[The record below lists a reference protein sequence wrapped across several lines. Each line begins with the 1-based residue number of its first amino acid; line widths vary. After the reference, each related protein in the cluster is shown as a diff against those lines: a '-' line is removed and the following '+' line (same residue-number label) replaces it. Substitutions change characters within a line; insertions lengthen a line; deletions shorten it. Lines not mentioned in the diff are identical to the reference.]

1 MQFTSFA
8 SMVVVV
14 AAAAFVQAGPIS
26 GATDAAAAD
35 GAGSLLLTA
44 RDPKCQTDPLL
55 FFLLVAAIV
64 ALRAAAAG
72 VAARPDLKTIPY
84 MATYLYGLEEGL
96 RQDHSHPESTE
107 KQEKH
112 IMQFVTFASMAAIM
126 AAALVQASPLTT
138 MDERSPNF
146 KGSHCMIM
154 ASCCKSGEK

>member
-44 RDPKCQTDPLL
+44 RDPKCQ
-55 FFLLVAAIV
+55 
-64 ALRAAAAG
+64 
-72 VAARPDLKTIPY
+72 
-84 MATYLYGLEEGL
+84 
-96 RQDHSHPESTE
+96 SHPESTE

-154 ASCCKSGEK
+154 ASLVVLTLEGLSTQNSHTLTNLFSFLLVTSCCKSGEK